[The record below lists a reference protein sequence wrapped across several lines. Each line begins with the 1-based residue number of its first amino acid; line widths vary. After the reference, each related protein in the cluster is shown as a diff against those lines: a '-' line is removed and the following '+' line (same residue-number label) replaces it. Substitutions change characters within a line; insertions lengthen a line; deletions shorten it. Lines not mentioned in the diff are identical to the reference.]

1 MVHTFSPS
9 TLEIKAG
16 KSMQLVPGEPRSY
29 VKILTQKK
37 KRKEDLVLVFGQRKE
52 VERHGDAHATQSQ
65 PWEGGGKVDSS
76 LRPTW
81 HT

>member
-37 KRKEDLVLVFGQRKE
+37 KRKEDLMLVFG
-52 VERHGDAHATQSQ
+52 HGDAHATQSQ